1 MLNLMNQLSYTY
13 KDIYSLVIP
22 NSSQQHLISGV
33 FGITNT
39 LTLFVACDNIVST
52 IAHVLDLVEDSNN
65 LSSFI
70 VVSLSYAQL
79 APIDFVDI

>member
-1 MLNLMNQLSYTY
+1 MLDFMSQLSYTY

-22 NSSQQHLISGV
+22 NSSQQHLTSGV
-33 FGITNT
+33 FGVINT

-65 LSSFI
+65 LPSFI
-70 VVSLSYAQL
+70 VVFLSYAQL